1 MSNDYIQSSVESTD
15 LYNIT
20 ARYTGE
26 CHWYLLPFHSQENR
40 KYFSNCYY
48 GFNHIYRKLI
58 IDRGKIYMDPSG
70 AIIKMLPVRAA
81 YLERM
86 IYANQ
91 TFRWKMKRLIHKWR
105 LGRIKQANTDD
116 ILTGEPPVKPI
127 YIYDWAQRT
136 KYVFEAGTVYRDMCT
151 RLFNADSLFINTL
164 PPRNM
169 FTNTPYTLGQLH
181 FIIKDLRKYGYAHW
195 AIQGL
200 QACGYGLKHFGRVY
214 KQSIHLEVLKRCFS
228 KPEDC
233 APLVLDFIE
242 MEYEYH
248 DKNCILSDVLSWY
261 IQTHPSCPLIE
272 AWRKLCFK
280 YYKHSYMN
288 SDNSFDDIIHIL
300 SGALMKMSIT
310 FMYEKYSEANLLAIV
325 TYYENIDDDL

>member
-1 MSNDYIQSSVESTD
+1 MD

-20 ARYTGE
+20 PRPHGTSK
-26 CHWYLLPFHSQENR
+26 WYLLPLGSEEDR
-40 KYFSNCYY
+40 KYFSNSFY
-48 GFNHIYRKLI
+48 GFNHVYRRLLMG
-58 IDRGKIYMDPSG
+58 RGDISGNTFKISAQRG
-70 AIIKMLPVRAA
+70 AV
-81 YLERM
+81 LEKM

-91 TFRWKMKRLIHKWR
+91 TFRWKIKRLIHKWR

-116 ILTGEPPVKPI
+116 ILTGEPPVKPV
-127 YIYDWAQRT
+127 YIYDWGQRT
-136 KYVFEAGTVYRDMCT
+136 KYVFEAGTVYRDICT

-181 FIIKDLRKYGYAHW
+181 FITEDLRKYGYSHW

-200 QACGYGLKHFGRVY
+200 QACGYGLKHFGRIY
-214 KQSIHLEVLKRCFS
+214 KQSIHLEVLKRTFS

-233 APLVLDFIE
+233 ATLVLDFIE
-242 MEYEYH
+242 MEYEH
-248 DKNCILSDVLSWY
+248 HEKECILTDILMWH
-261 IQTHPSCPLIE
+261 IQTNPSCPVIE

-288 SDNSFDDIIHIL
+288 ADSSFDDIIHMLARELIKISL
-300 SGALMKMSIT
+300 T
-310 FMYEKYSEANLLAIV
+310 FIYEKYSQAHLIAV
-325 TYYENIDDDL
+325 AMYYYNYTDDDEL